1 MQKYYCHFMTF
12 VSDVIFC
19 IDHYCAMVIS
29 YKHCLLL
36 FHLVQCS
43 AFMDPDDGTVDV
55 SGPQPIGSTATFSC
69 EFGLVSG
76 SLVRYCLA
84 GGVWSGMDPICVAG

>member
-1 MQKYYCHFMTF
+1 MRWWYH
-12 VSDVIFC
+12 
-19 IDHYCAMVIS
+19 IS
-29 YKHCLLL
+29 TAYRF
-36 FHLVQCS
+36 FHLVKCS
-43 AFMDPDDGTVDV
+43 ALMDPDDGTVDV

-84 GGVWSGMDPICVAG
+84 GGIWSGMDPICVAG

>member
-1 MQKYYCHFMTF
+1 
-12 VSDVIFC
+12 
-19 IDHYCAMVIS
+19 
-29 YKHCLLL
+29 
-36 FHLVQCS
+36 
-43 AFMDPDDGTVDV
+43 MDPDDGTVDV

-84 GGVWSGMDPICVAG
+84 GGVWSGMDPICEAG